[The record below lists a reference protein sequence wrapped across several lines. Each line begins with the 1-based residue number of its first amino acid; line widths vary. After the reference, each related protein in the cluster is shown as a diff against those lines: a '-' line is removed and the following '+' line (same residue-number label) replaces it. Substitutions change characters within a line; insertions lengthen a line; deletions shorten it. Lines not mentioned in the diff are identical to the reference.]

1 MNSKLIWKSLFF
13 FNLSSKSVE
22 YNYKYCDNHTE
33 NINHNN
39 KHMLLLDFQNTQS
52 FDDQYDNLDE
62 SENVEEEENTTTFK
76 G

>member
-1 MNSKLIWKSLFF
+1 
-13 FNLSSKSVE
+13 
-22 YNYKYCDNHTE
+22 
-33 NINHNN
+33 
-39 KHMLLLDFQNTQS
+39 MLLLDFQNTQS